1 MKSLLDSKAVVFIGP
16 GGVGKTTS
24 AVVFSLLAAWQGK
37 KVGLLSIDPSK
48 RLASALGMDLK
59 GKPKLL
65 DMGPDVKGT
74 IHAGVVDLKQIFD
87 DKVREFSKSQAKID
101 KILAHPLY
109 KAASTNLSGPVEYMS
124 LARFQEMVDGGEF
137 DIVVLDTPPDHHALD
152 FLTRPNVLAGFMDK
166 KIIQWMVKPFA
177 LAGRLGLGKIFS
189 MGEKL
194 MGGIAQITGIS
205 TLHKFAEFVIDLQE
219 VIEGFHRLGTR
230 TLAIFADKST
240 RFVLV
245 SSVNHDR
252 VYSIK
257 SLGAKLIELGFTNPD
272 LIINRCLPQQVTDE
286 LGEIPVGT
294 SPILDEMGQRIQREK
309 DLTKWFSGISSGRII
324 RAEDIGTEVDS
335 LESLTKFALAQSQ
348 LNSRV

>member
-1 MKSLLDSKAVVFIGP
+1 MKTLLDSKAVVFVGP

-48 RLASALGMDLK
+48 RLASALGMNLT
-59 GKPKLL
+59 GKPKLINL
-65 DMGPDVKGT
+65 GHGVKGT

-124 LARFQEMVDGGEF
+124 LARFQEMVDGGDF

-177 LAGRLGLGKIFS
+177 LAGRLGLGKLFS
-189 MGEKL
+189 IGEKL
-194 MGGIAQITGIS
+194 MGGLAQITGLS
-205 TLHKFAEFVIDLQE
+205 TLHKFAEFVVDLQE
-219 VIEGFHRLGTR
+219 VIEGFHKLGTR
-230 TLAIFADKST
+230 TLEIFASKST

-245 SSVNHDR
+245 SSVHQDR
-252 VYSIK
+252 VYAIK
-257 SLGAKLIELGFTNPD
+257 SLGEKLVELGFKNPD
-272 LIINRCLPQQVTDE
+272 MIINRCLPKEVAED
-286 LGEIPVGT
+286 LKGVDHGT
-294 SPILDEMGQRIQREK
+294 NPILEELAQRIEREN
-309 DLTKWFSGISSGRII
+309 DLKKWFANISSRAVI
-324 RAEDIGTEVDS
+324 RADDIGTEVDS
-335 LESLTKFALAQSQ
+335 MDSLIKFAMAQSQ
-348 LNSRV
+348 LNPQG